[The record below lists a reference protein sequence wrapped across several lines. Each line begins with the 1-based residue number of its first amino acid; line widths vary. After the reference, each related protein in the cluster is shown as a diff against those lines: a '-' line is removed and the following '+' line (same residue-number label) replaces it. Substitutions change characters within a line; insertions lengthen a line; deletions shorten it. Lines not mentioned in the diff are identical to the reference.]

1 MSDGQISFGA
11 GVLIKVSP
19 SEFIDR
25 LTIMQVK
32 TENLTDEGARRAVR
46 DEWLQLQFVIK
57 YKDKDYCDLLHE
69 NRLNFDWIEA
79 VNVCLAANDT
89 TSERFQQAVRGAFEA
104 NARRAAIKRR
114 INEEAGWTGPQ
125 EQKTAAVMALAK

>member
-1 MSDGQISFGA
+1 MMIDLSPGEVADRISILRAKMDGPLEEEKWLSVRMEHWMLSESFRITTA
-11 GVLIKVSP
+11 L
-19 SEFIDR
+19 SE
-25 LTIMQVK
+25 
-32 TENLTDEGARRAVR
+32 
-46 DEWLQLQFVIK
+46 
-57 YKDKDYCDLLHE
+57 DLYIA
-69 NRLNFDWIEA
+69 NRNSFDNIEA
-79 VNVCLAANDT
+79 ISECLAANDT

>member
-1 MSDGQISFGA
+1 MMIDLSPGEVADRISILRAKMDGPLEEEKWLSVRMEHWMLSESFRITTALSEDLYIS
-11 GVLIKVSP
+11 
-19 SEFIDR
+19 E
-25 LTIMQVK
+25 
-32 TENLTDEGARRAVR
+32 
-46 DEWLQLQFVIK
+46 
-57 YKDKDYCDLLHE
+57 
-69 NRLNFDWIEA
+69 
-79 VNVCLAANDT
+79 CLAANDT